1 MPSAG
6 IRAILF
12 APHATAEEPLV
23 LRMFSRL
30 ILLLFLLTPT
40 AALAQAGGSPFAFAV
55 AEVNPGLAAPPESVI
70 RDTPQATVESFLALA
85 ADERW
90 APAAHLLDLSSIDP
104 EAQAERGAELARMLN
119 DILQRGMVLD
129 WNLLPDRPD
138 ALDAFSAS
146 ENPMSGE
153 ARRSIRL
160 SLIDIGN
167 RSVPIRISRLK
178 PHNGPA
184 VWLFAKQTV
193 ENIPAMHALYG
204 PTDFERALPGFLQA
218 TAFWTLAWWEVIAVP
233 LVALVAAGAAV
244 LAHSLLGRLRR
255 RNTLAPADAVIE
267 AVRLPIALLVF
278 AASFG
283 LVRALLFTFSGPVNA
298 VITPLQTALIVI
310 ALVMI
315 AVRGVDAV
323 LDRVARR
330 NLEEISDQETAA
342 ERKLYT
348 NVSAARRMVIFAGF
362 VFGIAIVLVQ
372 LNLHRTLGFS
382 LLASAGVASLVV
394 AFAARK
400 VLADIMA
407 SLQIAIA
414 KPARIGDAVLFADN
428 WCYVE
433 KIGFT
438 YVQLR
443 SWDNRRVIVP
453 VSAFVST
460 TFENWSKKDA
470 SMIKPVLLHLDPR
483 ADMAKLR
490 EAFRAFV
497 DEADDIL
504 DKDDCKVQVIDQTAA
519 AMQVR
524 FYISAANPS
533 TAWEVHCRLREH
545 MLTEI
550 SRLEGE
556 SAGEGDLG
564 VAYLP
569 REREIHAGSRSADAA
584 GELAVDD
591 GVRPK

>member
-1 MPSAG
+1 M
-6 IRAILF
+6 R
-12 APHATAEEPLV
+12 
-23 LRMFSRL
+23 
-30 ILLLFLLTPT
+30 LLFRLMILALSLWPIT
-40 AALAQAGGSPFAFAV
+40 ALAQSGGSSAV
-55 AEVNPGLAAPPESVI
+55 FEVQQVNPGLPKAPDGVI
-70 RDTPQATVESFLALA
+70 RDTPQASLETFLQLA
-85 ADERW
+85 DDERW
-90 APAAHLLDLSSIDP
+90 GIAAHLLDLSSLD
-104 EAQAERGAELARMLN
+104 EQEQAERGPELARMLN
-119 DILQRGMVLD
+119 DILERGMVLD
-129 WNLLPDRPD
+129 WNVLPDRPD

-178 PHNGPA
+178 PENGAP

-193 ENIPAMHALYG
+193 ENIPAMHDIYG
-204 PTDFERALPGFLQA
+204 PTDFEKALPGFLQA

-233 LVALVAAGAAV
+233 LVGLIAAAAAL
-244 LAHSLLGRLRR
+244 LAYSLLGRLRK
-255 RNTLAPADAVIE
+255 RNTFAPADAVIE
-267 AVRLPIALLVF
+267 AVRLPVALLAFV
-278 AASFG
+278 AGFG
-283 LVRALLFTFSGPVNA
+283 LVRSLLFTFSGPVNA

-323 LDRVARR
+323 LDQVARR
-330 NLEEISDQETAA
+330 NLEDISDEETAA

-348 NVSAARRMVIFAGF
+348 NVSAARRMVIFVGF
-362 VFGIAIVLVQ
+362 VAGIAIVLVQ

-443 SWDNRRVIVP
+443 SWDHRRVIVP
-453 VSAFVST
+453 VSEFVST

-470 SMIKPVLLHLDPR
+470 GMIKPVLLHLDPR
-483 ADMAKLR
+483 ANMDKLR
-490 EAFRAFV
+490 EVFQAFV
-497 DEADDIL
+497 SDADDIL
-504 DKDDCKVQVIDQTAA
+504 DKDDCKVQVIDQTAT

-533 TAWEVHCRLREH
+533 AAWEVHCRLREH

-556 SAGEGDLG
+556 AAEEGDQG

-569 REREIHAGSRSADAA
+569 REREIQLETATGGEAD
-584 GELAVDD
+584 
-591 GVRPK
+591 